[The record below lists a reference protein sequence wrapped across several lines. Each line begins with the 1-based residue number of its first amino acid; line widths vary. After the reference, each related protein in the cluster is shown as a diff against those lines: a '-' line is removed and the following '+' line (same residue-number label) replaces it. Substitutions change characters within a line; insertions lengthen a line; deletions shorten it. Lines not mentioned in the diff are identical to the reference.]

1 MVRPFFV
8 VNLYRLVA
16 PTKALPLI
24 DNVLVFI
31 GVNLTDN
38 NRISGLFSL
47 IRGVSRN
54 MQNLKCRLHLAPNG
68 GKAPISFVGSQRKI
82 ILWVM
87 RAYSGVSTAKHLS

>member
-68 GKAPISFVGSQRKI
+68 GKAAISFVCSQRKI
-82 ILWVM
+82 VLGVVCS
-87 RAYSGVSTAKHLS
+87 YSRVSTAKHLS